1 MSGILKISQ
10 QEARRLTL
18 HNLGLGQEN
27 GSTLEAIKRLSY
39 VQIDSISVAARAH
52 HHVLWSRNS
61 AYQETDLDKLVAEKK
76 VFEYWSHAAA
86 FLPMEDYRFSLYPK
100 GEILKADKF
109 WFEKDK
115 KLMRYVLKR
124 IKNEGPLQSKDF
136 EQPPAGANP
145 WYDWKPTKVAL
156 QLLFMEGRLMIAG
169 RQGFQKVYDLAERVI
184 PEGMDLK
191 KPTQKGFCTY
201 LIDRAIAAHG
211 LMTEA
216 EIGYLRKGLKQP
228 IKRVLD
234 EKVRKKEL
242 TKVALPEST
251 EVYYT
256 RPDYLNSIDSI
267 TPSEQLHLL
276 SPFDNLVIQRKRLSN
291 IFNFDYQIECYVPEK
306 KRVYGYYTVPIL
318 WKEEFAGRLDP
329 KVDRKTKTL
338 HIKGLWLE
346 AGFSPDDVFLQAF
359 TRKLMAFASFCGCE
373 RVEVEK
379 TNPSKLKKALKALL
393 NHQIKDPCGSK
404 TLRILH

>member
-1 MSGILKISQ
+1 MSNILEISQ
-10 QEARRLTL
+10 QQARRLTL
-18 HNLGLGQEN
+18 HNLRLDREN
-27 GSTLEAIKRLSY
+27 DSTVGAVRQLSY

-52 HHVLWSRNS
+52 HHVLWGRNN
-61 AYQETDLDKLVAEKK
+61 AYQEADLDNLVAEKK

-86 FLPMEDYRFSLYPK
+86 FLPMDDYRFSLYPK

-115 KLMRYVLKR
+115 KLMRYVLRR

-136 EQPPAGANP
+136 EHPPSGANP
-145 WYDWKPTKVAL
+145 WYDWKPTKVAM
-156 QLLFMEGRLMIAG
+156 QLLFMEGRLMVAG

-184 PEGMDLK
+184 PEGIDLK

-201 LIDRAIAAHG
+201 LIDRAVAAHG
-211 LMTEA
+211 LMTET
-216 EIGYLRKGLKQP
+216 EIGYLRKGLKKP

-242 TKVALPEST
+242 IKISLPGSP

-256 RPDYLNSIDSI
+256 RPDYLHGVDGIK
-267 TPSEQLHLL
+267 PSEQLHIL
-276 SPFDNLVIQRKRLSN
+276 SPFDNLVIQRKRLYN
-291 IFNFDYQIECYVPEK
+291 LFNFDYQIECYVPEK

-318 WKEEFAGRLDP
+318 WGEEFAGRLDP

-346 AGFSPDDVFLQAF
+346 EGFSPDDNFLQAF
-359 TRKLMAFASFCGCE
+359 TQKLKAFAGFCGCE

-379 TNPSKLKKALKALL
+379 TTPSKLKQGLKPWL
-393 NHQIKDPCGSK
+393 S
-404 TLRILH
+404 

>member
-1 MSGILKISQ
+1 MSRILKISPQ
-10 QEARRLTL
+10 QARRLTL
-18 HNLGLGQEN
+18 YNLGLDRESD
-27 GSTLEAIKRLSY
+27 STQEAIKRLSY

-52 HHVLWSRNS
+52 HHVLWSRNG
-61 AYQETDLDKLVAEKK
+61 AYQEADLDNLVAEKK

-115 KLMRYVLKR
+115 KLMRYVLRR

-136 EQPPAGANP
+136 EYHPSGANP
-145 WYDWKPTKVAL
+145 WYDWKPTKVAM

-184 PEGMDLK
+184 PEGLDLK

-201 LIDRAIAAHG
+201 LIDRAVDAHG

-216 EIGYLRKGLKQP
+216 EIGYLRKGLKKP
-228 IKRVLD
+228 IKRVLE

-242 TKVALPEST
+242 IQVTLPESP

-256 RPDYLNSIDSI
+256 RPDYLHKIDSI
-267 TPSEQLHLL
+267 KPSEQLHLI

-306 KRVYGYYTVPIL
+306 KRIYGYYTVPIL
-318 WKEEFAGRLDP
+318 WGEEFAGRLDP

-338 HIKGLWLE
+338 HIKSLWLE
-346 AGFSPDDVFLQAF
+346 EGFAPDDVFLQAF
-359 TRKLMAFASFCGCE
+359 TQKLQAFATFCGCE
-373 RVEVEK
+373 RVEVDK
-379 TNPSKLKKALKALL
+379 ADSTKLKRELQLRLKPG
-393 NHQIKDPCGSK
+393 I
-404 TLRILH
+404 RIRKSIA